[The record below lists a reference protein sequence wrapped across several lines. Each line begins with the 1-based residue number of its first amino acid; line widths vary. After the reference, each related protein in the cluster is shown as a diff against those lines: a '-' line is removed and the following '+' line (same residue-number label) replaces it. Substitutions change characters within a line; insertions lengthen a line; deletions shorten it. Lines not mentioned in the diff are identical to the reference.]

1 VVSSRAPRVG
11 LVLPYWDFWER
22 SVAYDLRAER
32 EELARSAAAAL
43 TADVVAVATVDSDG
57 AGDEAARRFAEARA
71 EAVLVMQTMAV
82 PPAQT
87 LRALGDLPVV
97 IWAAQKEERV
107 PDAFDHGGITS
118 FGATVGAPMVTSML
132 VRRGRP
138 FELVVGPVRRTE
150 SVDTALR
157 AAAAS
162 TRLAHARVGRVGPQQ
177 PGYDHVAAD
186 PDRLRAEIG
195 IELLA
200 IESAEF
206 RDVYAQV
213 AAGRVGELERETRA
227 LYDVEVG
234 GDGLE
239 RSLRAA
245 CALDDLVARYE
256 LDAGAI
262 NCHVPEIRLG
272 EQIGIAPCFALG
284 RSTSNGVPWTCT
296 GDVVTAIAMLTAKL
310 LGGAAQYHELEAL
323 DEATGELVVAS
334 SGEHD
339 LALAADVRPRLV
351 ANGWYT
357 HDPCTG
363 ACACFTAAA
372 GPATLVGFT
381 QLDSG
386 FRLVSAEGEF
396 TGRGWPGVGTANAA
410 FRFADGSAADSWT
423 RWCSAGVT
431 HHAAASPG
439 LLGAGV
445 EATARFLGIEAVS
458 V

>member
-1 VVSSRAPRVG
+1 VASPAPRVG

-22 SVAYDLRAER
+22 SVPYDLRAER
-32 EELARSAAAAL
+32 EALARGAADGLA
-43 TADVVAVATVDSDG
+43 ADVVAVATVDSDE
-57 AGDEAARRFAEARA
+57 AGEEAARRFAEARA
-71 EAVLVMQTMAV
+71 EAVLVMQTMAA
-82 PPAQT
+82 PPART
-87 LRALGDLPVV
+87 LAALGALPVV
-97 IWAAQKEERV
+97 IWAAQKEQRV
-107 PDAFDHGGITS
+107 PDTFDHGGITS

-132 VRRGRP
+132 VRGARP
-138 FELVVGPVRRTE
+138 FELVVGPVARAE
-150 SVDTALR
+150 PVDAALR
-157 AAAAS
+157 AAAAA
-162 TRLAHARVGRVGPQQ
+162 TRLARARVGRVGPTQ

-195 IELLA
+195 IELLPIDA
-200 IESAEF
+200 SEF
-206 RDVYAQV
+206 RDLYEHVPAERI
-213 AAGRVGELERETRA
+213 AELELETHG
-227 LYDVEVG
+227 LYEVEVE

-245 CALDDLVARYE
+245 CALGDLVERYE

-262 NCHVPEIRLG
+262 NCHVSEIRLG
-272 EQIGIAPCFALG
+272 KEIGIAPCFALG

-296 GDVVTAIAMLTAKL
+296 GDVVTAIVMLTTKL

-323 DEATGELVVAS
+323 DEATDELVVAS

-339 LALAADVRPRLV
+339 LELAPGVRPRLI
-351 ANGWYT
+351 ANGWYE

-363 ACACFTAAA
+363 VCACFTAPP

-381 QLDSG
+381 QLDRG
-386 FRLVSAEGEF
+386 FRLIAAEGEF

-410 FRFADGSAADSWT
+410 FRFAGRPATEAWA
-423 RWCSAGVT
+423 RWCAAGVT

-445 EATARFLGIEAVS
+445 EAIARFLGIEAVS